1 MKYTIIQRGKSQPYP
16 WMLPT
21 RIDGKL
27 HFEDDFLYGYDDAV
41 LRVSR
46 RKKTVEVRLGIDQLT
61 FWIGYCETA
70 KA

>member
-1 MKYTIIQRGKSQPYP
+1 
-16 WMLPT
+16 MLPT